1 MNNPEPPSTP
11 PSERILCRSPEETR
25 AVAARLA
32 AECPDGAVLCLHG
45 DLGAGKTCFVQGIA
59 RAAGVR
65 RPVGSPTFTL
75 VNEYRGRRGLAHID
89 LYRVRGAVDAFSLGL
104 EDYLE
109 HYPGIVAIEWAE
121 RAADFMPEN
130 AWHVRL
136 SPGEAGDERIVEIVR
151 PRGGTGAAA
160 APPPP

>member
-1 MNNPEPPSTP
+1 MNPPGPPTEPSAAAAGASPLPARTV
-11 PSERILCRSPEETR
+11 CRSPDETR

-32 AECPDGAVLCLHG
+32 DECPDGTVLCLHG
-45 DLGAGKTCFVQGIA
+45 DLGAGKTCFVQGLA
-59 RAAGVR
+59 RAIGVR

-121 RAADFMPEN
+121 RASDFMPED

-136 SPGEAGDERIVEIVR
+136 SPGDGENARIVEIAR
-151 PRGGTGAAA
+151 PG
-160 APPPP
+160 